1 MLEMEVWVTTE
12 TLQYE
17 VEFSPGLESIE
28 QIHDERVSHCLQ
40 DLALCSCMGCVFCI
54 THYFC
59 LKTNKKKIEWRG
71 QKNGKTLKKYIKY

>member
-1 MLEMEVWVTTE
+1 MLEMEIWVTTE

-17 VEFSPGLESIE
+17 VEFSPGLESVE
-28 QIHDERVSHCLQ
+28 QIHDEWVSHCLQ
-40 DLALCSCMGCVFCI
+40 DLALCSCMGCIFRI

-71 QKNGKTLKKYIKY
+71 ENNEKTVKKLNK